1 MRGETLEKTS
11 AEPPVAADKI
21 VDKVFDKVGS
31 GAGEGYFENPERL
44 LALTQDALA
53 RTPRQ
58 AIDKF
63 KDNVNAY
70 KSRANEK
77 YQAKAAELFERTRDN
92 VQNLVRNHRV
102 GGDTVKVFL
111 DPDFVS
117 STGRGRI
124 FSEYNKIQSDY
135 SRRDEESQLDPVQ
148 TYQRYYT
155 RAKLVADD
163 LKENVG
169 DVSYQKEVDE
179 DSTYYPEKPLVS
191 GQFIHV
197 NSQKPQENG
206 GLRCYI
212 TADKNVDPSAVLYAW
227 NKSFQNSPLKYS
239 LYFKFATT
247 LSSFRDGGKQRPDD
261 IVIYK
266 TDDVDDGQFKELLRD
281 FQRECRELS
290 PDILPSDEGKMP
302 ATTQKIADGISI
314 AGEPSYVNDF
324 LRYTDHKEGKHS
336 WTTFVDK
343 MVILSASVAANR
355 LGVRPSSLEVPELE
369 NEMKK
374 VFREFMLLSKINPD
388 TMLPTEYGDD
398 SPEWAKLEE

>member
-1 MRGETLEKTS
+1 M
-11 AEPPVAADKI
+11 
-21 VDKVFDKVGS
+21 
-31 GAGEGYFENPERL
+31 
-44 LALTQDALA
+44 
-53 RTPRQ
+53 
-58 AIDKF
+58 
-63 KDNVNAY
+63 
-70 KSRANEK
+70 
-77 YQAKAAELFERTRDN
+77 LFERTRDN

-102 GGDTVKVFL
+102 GDDTVKVFL

-135 SRRDEESQLDPVQ
+135 SRRDEEAQLDPVQ

-247 LSSFRDGGKQRPDD
+247 
-261 IVIYK
+261 
-266 TDDVDDGQFKELLRD
+266 
-281 FQRECRELS
+281 RET
-290 PDILPSDEGKMP
+290 K
-302 ATTQKIADGISI
+302 
-314 AGEPSYVNDF
+314 
-324 LRYTDHKEGKHS
+324 
-336 WTTFVDK
+336 
-343 MVILSASVAANR
+343 NR
-355 LGVRPSSLEVPELE
+355 LKSL
-369 NEMKK
+369 
-374 VFREFMLLSKINPD
+374 FSFH
-388 TMLPTEYGDD
+388 
-398 SPEWAKLEE
+398 W